1 MGRQNERTG
10 PLGCGH
16 SGGLFLLMGRGKLGT
31 LPCLTE
37 EACSPTAPIPFQQK
51 SIRRLGY

>member
-16 SGGLFLLMGRGKLGT
+16 SGGLFVVPG
-31 LPCLTE
+31 
-37 EACSPTAPIPFQQK
+37 SPV
-51 SIRRLGY
+51 RRVGGNVGGISVSVGELVPGGLQ